1 MNEPLPLDEIRE
13 RDLIFELRR
22 RRQARRQ
29 GVCDYC
35 GRYRQSEPCRFVE
48 RHTAVATREDFEV
61 I

>member
-1 MNEPLPLDEIRE
+1 MSYPRDLNEIPERE
-13 RDLIFELRR
+13 LIFELRR

-48 RHTAVATREDFEV
+48 RHQAVASQHDFEV